1 MRIGLAAVY
10 LLAGAALLLLI
21 PFVGTATVPS
31 EVFMAIL
38 LVWALGLIVLPV
50 FPYRKAR
57 TVVLGTVVAVA
68 TFLIAAIIVSG
79 GLRSPFGY

>member
-1 MRIGLAAVY
+1 LAAAY
-10 LLAGAALLLLI
+10 LLAGVAVALLA
-21 PFVGTATVPS
+21 PFIGTATVPP

-50 FPYRKAR
+50 LAYEKAR
-57 TVVLGTVVAVA
+57 PVVLGSVAAVA
-68 TFLIAAIIVSG
+68 AFLIAAIVVSG